1 MSNVE
6 KGRYYWLKLKED
18 FFEDDAIEWLE
29 EQKNGKEY
37 ALFYLK
43 LCLKSLKSNGT
54 LIRRVGTMLVPYDT
68 EKLAEITKTDFDTVV
83 VAMELLKKIGLIE
96 VLDTGEIY
104 ISSLSDM
111 VGSESRSAER
121 VRKFRERQKQ
131 AAELSEPL
139 PELPEPLQCNA
150 GVTPCNAQFNR
161 EKELEK
167 EIELEIEKER
177 EKEAAAPLPSPSPEK
192 KKKSKTEKQV
202 YGEYGHVFLTAGE
215 YDRLSREYGK
225 DQTEAAIRYLDE
237 YIEDKGNY
245 KSKSHNLALRRW
257 VFDAL
262 QEKRSKVIRPQYGN
276 AAEIVTINGKQYE
289 KRNGKYYVPG
299 GSGVAVNPY
308 EQKEDSLFKREGEPK
323 G

>member
-37 ALFYLK
+37 TLFYLK

-96 VLDTGEIY
+96 VLDTGEIF
-104 ISSLSDM
+104 ISSLAAM

-131 AAELSEPL
+131 AAELPEPL
-139 PELPEPLQCNA
+139 PELPEALQSNDD
-150 GVTPCNAQFNR
+150 VTPCNAHCSR
-161 EKELEK
+161 EK
-167 EIELEIEKER
+167 EIEKEIEIEIEIEKE
-177 EKEAAAPLPSPSPEK
+177 AAPPLPSPSPEK
-192 KKKSKTEKQV
+192 KKKSKPEKQV
-202 YGEYGHVFLTAGE
+202 FGEYRHVLLTAGE

-225 DQTEAAIRYLDE
+225 EQTEAAIKYLDE

-262 QEKRSKVIRPQYGN
+262 QEKRSKIIRPQYGN

-308 EQKEDSLFKREGEPK
+308 EQKEDSLF
-323 G
+323 

>member
-6 KGRYYWLKLKED
+6 KGRFYWLKLKED

-37 ALFYLK
+37 TLFYLK

-96 VLDTGEIY
+96 VLDTGEIF
-104 ISSLSDM
+104 ISSLAAM

-121 VRKFRERQKQ
+121 VRKFRERQKL
-131 AAELSEPL
+131 APKPPEAL
-139 PELPEPLQCNA
+139 PEPTEPLQCNA

-161 EKELEK
+161 EIEKELEIEIEIEK
-167 EIELEIEKER
+167 EIE
-177 EKEAAAPLPSPSPEK
+177 KEAAPPLPSPSPEK
-192 KKKSKTEKQV
+192 EKPKKPKPEKQV
-202 YGEYGHVFLTAGE
+202 FGEFGHVLLTAGE
-215 YDRLSREYGK
+215 YEKLCRDYGTE
-225 DQTEAAIRYLDE
+225 QTEAAIKYLDE

-262 QEKRSKVIRPQYGN
+262 QEKRSKIIRPQYGN

-308 EQKEDSLFKREGEPK
+308 EQKEDSLF
-323 G
+323 